1 MWLDGNQ
8 GAYWVEAGYATY
20 ATDHANN
27 VEYFWAD
34 SRPNGGGY
42 SEHVEGLVPSGD
54 YGKYTNFQIYQLC
67 CNSFYVVMYSP
78 SVTYNGTSTA
88 NSMSPSD
95 VKIGQELF
103 GLYGA
108 SAPTASFINNG
119 YFDVNNNEHSYTTQ
133 GTYGG
138 SSPPYKTWVGTSL
151 VFQTHCC

>member
-1 MWLDGNQ
+1 
-8 GAYWVEAGYATY
+8 
-20 ATDHANN
+20 
-27 VEYFWAD
+27 
-34 SRPNGGGY
+34 
-42 SEHVEGLVPSGD
+42 
-54 YGKYTNFQIYQLC
+54 
-67 CNSFYVVMYSP
+67 MYSP